1 MGNVAQYIFS
11 PPTWLFKGRG
21 KISMAVT
28 RRCESPHKEME
39 WKWTEA
45 FFQYLRE
52 SFVSKLLSLRSSR
65 VSMMSLFVFCSV
77 ALQWRDNS
85 PMWYSSWSSWTNKGG
100 IAKIIEIYY
109 RIYRVWKLEEYS
121 PSEERDLDATRP
133 SVRPRCYK
141 ASLQGSFIK
150 AEIR

>member
-1 MGNVAQYIFS
+1 MWHNIYFPLQHGCLKEGEKS
-11 PPTWLFKGRG
+11 PWLSQEDVSLLIRKWSESGQKLFFN
-21 KISMAVT
+21 SF
-28 RRCESPHKEME
+28 ESPLFQS
-39 WKWTEA
+39 
-45 FFQYLRE
+45 FFLWEVVEFQWC
-52 SFVSKLLSLRSSR
+52 
-65 VSMMSLFVFCSV
+65 LFLYSA
-77 ALQWRDNS
+77 ALPCNGE
-85 PMWYSSWSSWTNKGG
+85 PILPCGIYSSWSSWTNKGG